1 MNSSI
6 ASSADRFDSTAAI
19 AFVSDEYEERDS
31 TSRLTA
37 FALNSPVY
45 LVPLPWFHH
54 LPSRQGKYGT
64 KSVHING
71 NRGLIAIRPR
81 IKKAATVPPRMLQR
95 ALSKEDPPQ
104 HWLLN
109 KLYLLDRDGI

>member
-1 MNSSI
+1 MPMNSAI
-6 ASSADRFDSTAAI
+6 ASSVDRFDSAETVVSDWLRQRRSVSGVTPRPFATAAI

-37 FALNSPVY
+37 FALNLPVY

-64 KSVHING
+64 KISSYQWQSWSNC
-71 NRGLIAIRPR
+71 
-81 IKKAATVPPRMLQR
+81 
-95 ALSKEDPPQ
+95 D
-104 HWLLN
+104 
-109 KLYLLDRDGI
+109 

>member
-1 MNSSI
+1 MPMNSAI
-6 ASSADRFDSTAAI
+6 ASSVDRFDSAETVVSDWLRQRRSVSGVTPRPFATAAI

-64 KSVHING
+64 KISSYQWQSWSNC
-71 NRGLIAIRPR
+71 
-81 IKKAATVPPRMLQR
+81 
-95 ALSKEDPPQ
+95 D
-104 HWLLN
+104 
-109 KLYLLDRDGI
+109 